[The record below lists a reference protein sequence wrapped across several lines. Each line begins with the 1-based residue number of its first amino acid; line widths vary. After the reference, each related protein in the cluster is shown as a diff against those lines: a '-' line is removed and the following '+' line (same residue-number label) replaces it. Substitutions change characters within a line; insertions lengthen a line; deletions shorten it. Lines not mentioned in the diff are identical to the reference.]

1 MNAPQFHEEDEIER
15 LQAKIRRLERRV
27 RELENQRLVDSWTTN
42 PDRSG
47 GAYTAQEIA
56 DARAWK

>member
-27 RELENQRLVDSWTTN
+27 RELEAQQWVDSWTTS

-47 GAYTAQEIA
+47 GAYTAQKIS
-56 DARAWK
+56 DANTWR